1 MYTPLLFIGG
11 LGGWEVL
18 LIVSIVMLL
27 FGAKKL
33 PELAKGLGTGIREF
47 KSSVSDPIKKEMEAD
62 EHKHQ
67 NRANT
72 PVAEKET
79 VVEKEQ
85 ENGAVTAED
94 HTTKVRH
101 A

>member
-33 PELAKGLGTGIREF
+33 PELARGLGTGIREF
-47 KSSVSDPIKKEMEAD
+47 KSSVSDPIKKEINEEPKQKPSAK
-62 EHKHQ
+62 E
-67 NRANT
+67 
-72 PVAEKET
+72 PVATEPASEEKPQT
-79 VVEKEQ
+79 
-85 ENGAVTAED
+85 
-94 HTTKVRH
+94 H

>member
-18 LIVSIVMLL
+18 LIVCIVMLL

-47 KSSVSDPIKKEMEAD
+47 KSSVSDPIKKEVSAD
-62 EHKHQ
+62 ESSQQDKV
-67 NRANT
+67 NTNT
-72 PVAEKET
+72 PV
-79 VVEKEQ
+79 VEESKTKAPI
-85 ENGAVTAED
+85 N
-94 HTTKVRH
+94 HT
-101 A
+101 

>member
-33 PELAKGLGTGIREF
+33 PELARGLGTGIREF
-47 KSSVSDPIKKEMEAD
+47 KSSVSDPIKKEMEAED
-62 EHKHQ
+62 IKPSH
-67 NRANT
+67 RTTT
-72 PVAEKET
+72 PVVETKPVVEET
-79 VVEKEQ
+79 VVDEPKTP
-85 ENGAVTAED
+85 AT
-94 HTTKVRH
+94 H